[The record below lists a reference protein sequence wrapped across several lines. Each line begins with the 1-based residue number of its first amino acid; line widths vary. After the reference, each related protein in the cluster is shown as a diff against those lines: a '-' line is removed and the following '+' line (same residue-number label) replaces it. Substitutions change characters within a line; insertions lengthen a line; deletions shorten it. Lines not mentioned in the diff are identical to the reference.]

1 MNNKRVKEKSNKRI
15 LLTFILTIA
24 ACGGLGYFFG
34 MLTAKSEETDTL
46 AQAVDVMRDAMVQ
59 SFPVLFIIVAVLSII
74 IPTIGYIHCHKMYQ
88 KLQADRDNDE
98 LWDRLENALNGSM
111 ITSTLFSIANVC
123 LFLCFVYGAV
133 TTKIDERYGKT
144 VVLIGLAVFVISTF
158 MEILIPH
165 LVVKIEKELN
175 PEKKGNVLDSKFRE
189 VWMDSC
195 DEAQQMMVYK
205 AAYKAFSNTNM
216 VCIWLV
222 VITFVCAMLFKTDIL
237 SMIVVCLVWFVNTLS
252 YMLHAAKLERRG

>member
-1 MNNKRVKEKSNKRI
+1 MNNKKKERSDKRI
-15 LLTFILTIA
+15 LLTFILMVA
-24 ACGGLGYFFG
+24 ACGGIGYFFG
-34 MLTAKSEETDTL
+34 MITAKTEETDTF
-46 AQAVDVMRDAMVQ
+46 AQAVEVMKDAVIQ
-59 SFPVLFIIVAVLSII
+59 SFPVLFMIVAVLSII
-74 IPTIGYIHCHKMYQ
+74 IPAIAYIRCHKMYQ

-98 LWDRLENALNGSM
+98 LWDHLEDALNGPL
-111 ITSTLFSIANVC
+111 ITSSLFSIANMC

-133 TTKIDERYGKT
+133 TDKLDERYGKT
-144 VVLIGLAVFVISTF
+144 VLLIGLVVFVISTV
-158 MEILIPH
+158 MGIVIPH
-165 LVVKIEKELN
+165 LVIKIEKELN

-205 AAYKAFSNTNM
+205 SAYKAFSNTNM

-237 SMIVVCLVWFVNTLS
+237 SMIVVCLVWFINTLS

>member
-1 MNNKRVKEKSNKRI
+1 MSNKKAKERSNKRI
-15 LLTFILTIA
+15 LITFILMIV
-24 ACGGLGYFFG
+24 ACGVIGYFFG
-34 MLTAKSEETDTL
+34 MITAKTEETDTL

-59 SFPVLFIIVAVLSII
+59 SVPVLFIIVAVLSII
-74 IPTIGYIHCHKMYQ
+74 IPTIEYIRCHKMYQ

-98 LWDRLENALNGSM
+98 LWDCLENALNGPV

-123 LFLCFVYGAV
+123 LFFCFVYGAV
-133 TTKIDERYGKT
+133 TAKIDERYGKT

-165 LVVKIEKELN
+165 LVVKMEKELN

-252 YMLHAAKLERRG
+252 YMLHVAKLERRG

>member
-1 MNNKRVKEKSNKRI
+1 MNNKKKERSDKRI
-15 LLTFILTIA
+15 LLTFILMIV
-24 ACGGLGYFFG
+24 ACGGIGYFFG
-34 MLTAKSEETDTL
+34 MITAKTEETDTL
-46 AQAVDVMRDAMVQ
+46 AQAVDVVKDVVMQ
-59 SFPVLFIIVAVLSII
+59 SFPVLFMIVAVLSIV
-74 IPTIGYIHCHKMYQ
+74 IPTIAYIRCHKMYQ

-98 LWDRLENALNGSM
+98 LWDRLENALNRPM

-133 TTKIDERYGKT
+133 TAKIDERYGKT
-144 VVLIGLAVFVISTF
+144 VVLIGLAVFVVSTVV
-158 MEILIPH
+158 EILIPH

-205 AAYKAFSNTNM
+205 SAYKAFSNTNG
-216 VCIWLV
+216 VCIWLIA
-222 VITFVCAMLFKTDIL
+222 ITFVCSMLFRTDIL
-237 SMIVVCLVWFVNTLS
+237 SMIIVCLIWFINTLS

>member
-1 MNNKRVKEKSNKRI
+1 MNNKKKERSDKRI
-15 LLTFILTIA
+15 LLTFILMIV
-24 ACGGLGYFFG
+24 ACGGIGYFFG
-34 MLTAKSEETDTL
+34 MITAKTEETDTL
-46 AQAVDVMRDAMVQ
+46 AQAVDVVKDVVMQ
-59 SFPVLFIIVAVLSII
+59 SFPVLFMIVAVLSIV
-74 IPTIGYIHCHKMYQ
+74 IPTIAYIRCHKMYQ

-98 LWDRLENALNGSM
+98 LWDRLENALNGPV

-205 AAYKAFSNTNM
+205 SAYKAFSNTNV
-216 VCIWLV
+216 VCILLIA
-222 VITFVCAMLFKTDIL
+222 ITFVCSMLFKTDIL
-237 SMIVVCLVWFVNTLS
+237 SLIVVCLIWFINTLS

>member
-1 MNNKRVKEKSNKRI
+1 MNNKKKERSDKRI
-15 LLTFILTIA
+15 LLTFILMVA
-24 ACGGLGYFFG
+24 ACGVIGYFFG
-34 MLTAKSEETDTL
+34 MITAKTEETDTF
-46 AQAVDVMRDAMVQ
+46 AQAAEMMKDAVMQ
-59 SFPVLFIIVAVLSII
+59 SLPVLFMIVAVLSIV
-74 IPTIGYIHCHKMYQ
+74 IPTIGYIRCNKMYQ
-88 KLQADRDNDE
+88 KLKADRDNDE
-98 LWDRLENALNGSM
+98 LWDRLENALNGPM

-133 TTKIDERYGKT
+133 TAKMDERYGKT
-144 VVLIGLAVFVISTF
+144 VVLIGLAVFVISTV

-165 LVVKIEKELN
+165 LVVKIEKKLN

-205 AAYKAFSNTNM
+205 SAYKAFSNTNG
-216 VCIWLV
+216 VCIWLIA
-222 VITFVCAMLFKTDIL
+222 ITFVCAMLFKTDIL
-237 SMIVVCLVWFVNTLS
+237 SMIVVCLIWFINTLS

>member
-1 MNNKRVKEKSNKRI
+1 MNNKKKERSDKRI
-15 LLTFILTIA
+15 LLTFILMIA
-24 ACGGLGYFFG
+24 ACGGIGYFFG
-34 MLTAKSEETDTL
+34 MITAKTEETDTL
-46 AQAVDVMRDAMVQ
+46 AKAVDVVKDVVLQ
-59 SFPVLFIIVAVLSII
+59 SFPVLFMIVAVLSIV
-74 IPTIGYIHCHKMYQ
+74 IPTIAYIRCHKMYQ

-98 LWDRLENALNGSM
+98 LWDRLENALNGPM

>member
-1 MNNKRVKEKSNKRI
+1 MNNKKKERSDKRI
-15 LLTFILTIA
+15 LLTFILMIV
-24 ACGGLGYFFG
+24 ACGGIGYFFG
-34 MLTAKSEETDTL
+34 MITAKTEETDTL
-46 AQAVDVMRDAMVQ
+46 AQAVDVVKDVVMQ
-59 SFPVLFIIVAVLSII
+59 SFPVLFMIVAVLSIV
-74 IPTIGYIHCHKMYQ
+74 IPTIAYIRCHKMYQ

-98 LWDRLENALNGSM
+98 LWDRLENALNGPM

-133 TTKIDERYGKT
+133 TAKIDERYGKT
-144 VVLIGLAVFVISTF
+144 VVLIGLAVFVVSTVV
-158 MEILIPH
+158 EILIPH

-205 AAYKAFSNTNM
+205 SAYKAFSNTDM

-237 SMIVVCLVWFVNTLS
+237 SMLVVCLVWFINTLS

>member
-1 MNNKRVKEKSNKRI
+1 MNNKKKERSDKRI
-15 LLTFILTIA
+15 LLTFILMIA
-24 ACGGLGYFFG
+24 ACGGIGYFFG
-34 MLTAKSEETDTL
+34 MITAKTEETDTL
-46 AQAVDVMRDAMVQ
+46 AKAVDVVKDVVLQ
-59 SFPVLFIIVAVLSII
+59 SFPVLFMIVAVLSIV
-74 IPTIGYIHCHKMYQ
+74 IPTIAYIRCHKMYQ

-98 LWDRLENALNGSM
+98 LWDRLENALNGPM

-133 TTKIDERYGKT
+133 TAKMDERYGKT
-144 VVLIGLAVFVISTF
+144 VVLIGLAVFVISTV

-195 DEAQQMMVYK
+195 DEAQQLIVYK
-205 AAYKAFSNTNM
+205 SAYKAFSNTNI
-216 VCIWLV
+216 VCIWLIA
-222 VITFVCAMLFKTDIL
+222 ITFVCAMLFKTDIL
-237 SMIVVCLVWFVNTLS
+237 SMIVVCLIWFINTLS

>member
-1 MNNKRVKEKSNKRI
+1 MNNKKKERSDKRI
-15 LLTFILTIA
+15 LLTFILMIA
-24 ACGGLGYFFG
+24 ACGGIGYFFG
-34 MLTAKSEETDTL
+34 MITAKTEETDTL
-46 AQAVDVMRDAMVQ
+46 AKAVDVVKDVGLQ
-59 SFPVLFIIVAVLSII
+59 SFPVLFMIVAVLSII
-74 IPTIGYIHCHKMYQ
+74 IPTIGYIRCHKMYQ

-98 LWDRLENALNGSM
+98 LWDHLENALNGPL
-111 ITSTLFSIANVC
+111 ITSTLFSIANMC

-133 TTKIDERYGKT
+133 TDKIDEKYGKT
-144 VVLIGLAVFVISTF
+144 VLLIGLVVFVISTV
-158 MEILIPH
+158 MGIVIPH
-165 LVVKIEKELN
+165 LVIKIEKELN

-205 AAYKAFSNTNM
+205 SAYKAFSNTNM
-216 VCIWLV
+216 VCIWLI

-237 SMIVVCLVWFVNTLS
+237 SMIIVCLIWFINTFS

>member
-1 MNNKRVKEKSNKRI
+1 MNNKKKERSDKRI

-24 ACGGLGYFFG
+24 ACGGIGYFFG
-34 MLTAKSEETDTL
+34 MITAKTEETDTFT
-46 AQAVDVMRDAMVQ
+46 QAAEMMKDAVMQ
-59 SFPVLFIIVAVLSII
+59 SFPVLFMIVAVLSII
-74 IPTIGYIHCHKMYQ
+74 IPTIGYIRCHKMYQ

-98 LWDRLENALNGSM
+98 LWDRLENALNGPV

-133 TTKIDERYGKT
+133 TAKSDERYGKT
-144 VVLIGLAVFVISTF
+144 VVLIGLAVFVISTV
-158 MEILIPH
+158 MGIVIPH
-165 LVVKIEKELN
+165 LVIKIEKELN

-205 AAYKAFSNTNM
+205 SAYKAFSNTNM
-216 VCIWLV
+216 VCIWLIA
-222 VITFVCAMLFKTDIL
+222 ITFVCAMLFKTDIL
-237 SMIVVCLVWFVNTLS
+237 SMIIVCLIWFINTFS

>member
-1 MNNKRVKEKSNKRI
+1 MSNKRVKERSNKRI
-15 LLTFILTIA
+15 LITFILMIA
-24 ACGGLGYFFG
+24 ACGGIGYFFG
-34 MLTAKSEETDTL
+34 MITAKTEETDTL
-46 AQAVDVMRDAMVQ
+46 AKAVDVVKDVVLQ
-59 SFPVLFIIVAVLSII
+59 SFPILFMIVAVLSIV
-74 IPTIGYIHCHKMYQ
+74 IPTIAYIRCHKMYQ

-98 LWDRLENALNGSM
+98 LWDHLENALNGPM

-133 TTKIDERYGKT
+133 TAKIDERYGKT
-144 VVLIGLAVFVISTF
+144 VVLIGLAVFVISTV

-205 AAYKAFSNTNM
+205 SAYKAFSNTNG
-216 VCIWLV
+216 VCIWLIA
-222 VITFVCAMLFKTDIL
+222 ITFICAMLFKTDIL
-237 SMIVVCLVWFVNTLS
+237 SMIVVCLIWFINTLS

>member
-1 MNNKRVKEKSNKRI
+1 MSNKRVKERSNKRI
-15 LLTFILTIA
+15 LITFILMIL
-24 ACGGLGYFFG
+24 ACGVIGYFFG
-34 MLTAKSEETDTL
+34 MITAKTEETDTL
-46 AQAVDVMRDAMVQ
+46 AQAVDVVKDVVLQ
-59 SFPVLFIIVAVLSII
+59 SFPILFMIVAVLSIV
-74 IPTIGYIHCHKMYQ
+74 IPTIAYIRCHKMYQ

-98 LWDRLENALNGSM
+98 LWDRLENALNGPM
-111 ITSTLFSIANVC
+111 ITSALFSIANVC

-133 TTKIDERYGKT
+133 TAKIDERYGKT
-144 VVLIGLAVFVISTF
+144 VVLIGLAVFVISTV

-195 DEAQQMMVYK
+195 DEAQQLIVYK
-205 AAYKAFSNTNM
+205 SAYKAFSNTNI
-216 VCIWLV
+216 VCIWLIA
-222 VITFVCAMLFKTDIL
+222 ITFVCAMLFKTDIL
-237 SMIVVCLVWFVNTLS
+237 SMIIVCLIWFINTFS

>member
-1 MNNKRVKEKSNKRI
+1 MNNKKKERSDKRI
-15 LLTFILTIA
+15 LLTFILMIA
-24 ACGGLGYFFG
+24 TCGGIGYFFG
-34 MLTAKSEETDTL
+34 VITAKTEETDTL
-46 AQAVDVMRDAMVQ
+46 AQAVDVVKNVVLQ
-59 SFPVLFIIVAVLSII
+59 SFPVLFMIVAVLSII

-98 LWDRLENALNGSM
+98 LWDRLENALNGPM
-111 ITSTLFSIANVC
+111 IISTLFSIANVC

-133 TTKIDERYGKT
+133 TAKIDERYGKT
-144 VVLIGLAVFVISTF
+144 VVLIGLAIFVISTV

-195 DEAQQMMVYK
+195 DEAQQLIVYK
-205 AAYKAFSNTNM
+205 SAYKAFSNTNI
-216 VCIWLV
+216 VCIWLIA
-222 VITFVCAMLFKTDIL
+222 ITFVCAMLFKTDIL
-237 SMIVVCLVWFVNTLS
+237 SMIIVCLIWFINTFS